1 MSLGLILLLLGAA
14 ALHAGWNAVVKSA
27 SDQRTEVFLIAIS
40 ASLIAAL
47 ALPFVPLPA
56 PVAWPYLAASVLF
69 QFVYFQLLGLVYR
82 HGELSYAYPLMRG
95 TAPLITA
102 LVGLTAVGEQ
112 LSAGRWLGVLL
123 LSAGVLVLGAERWR
137 AWRLHWRVTAFGLLN
152 GAAIASYTIV
162 DGIGIRASGAPW
174 SYILWLFFV
183 NGVPL
188 LVQACIEGRHKFL
201 QHAAIRWRPTLLCG
215 VCMISSY
222 SIALWAMTRAP
233 LGVVAALR
241 ETSVLF
247 ATLFGAVFLKER
259 FGPVR
264 YVAVALVAAGAVA
277 MKMG

>member
-1 MSLGLILLLLGAA
+1 MSLGLIALLLGAA
-14 ALHAGWNAVVKSA
+14 ALHAGWNAIVKSA
-27 SDQRTEVFLIAIS
+27 PDQRTEVILVA
-40 ASLIAAL
+40 IAAAVMAGL
-47 ALPFVPLPA
+47 ALPFIPLPA

-102 LVGLTAVGEQ
+102 LVGVTAVGEQ
-112 LSAGRWLGVLL
+112 LSAGRWVGVLL
-123 LSAGVLVLGAERWR
+123 LCAGVLLLGAERWR

-152 GAAIASYTIV
+152 AGVIAGYTIV
-162 DGIGIRASGAPW
+162 DGIGIRASGTPW
-174 SYILWLFFV
+174 SYILWLFCL

-188 LVQACIEGRHKFL
+188 LAQTCMEGRRTFVEHV
-201 QHAAIRWRPTLLCG
+201 AIRWRPTLLCG
-215 VCMISSY
+215 LCMLLSY
-222 SIALWAMTRAP
+222 GIALWAMTRAP

-247 ATLFGAVFLKER
+247 ATLFGAVFLRER
-259 FGPVR
+259 FGRVR
-264 YVAVALVAAGAVA
+264 YVAVALVGAGAVV